1 MDIQT
6 IEGIGP
12 VYGAILRNS
21 GIYTVNRLLKAGSTE
36 RGRQRIA
43 DRIGVNPATILR
55 WVQRGDLLRV
65 KGIGTKYSTLL
76 ESAGVS
82 SVKDLSTRNPLYLC
96 ETLKAVNK
104 EKSLLRRSPDA
115 NTLEIW
121 IRSARNLEP
130 IIAE

>member
-1 MDIQT
+1 MDIQM

-12 VYGAILRNS
+12 VYGAILRNF
-21 GIYTVNRLLKAGSTE
+21 GIYTVNRLLKAGATE

-43 DRIGVNPATILR
+43 DRAGVNPATILR
-55 WVQRGDLLRV
+55 WVHRGDLLRV
-65 KGIGTKYSTLL
+65 KGIGTKYSSLL

-82 SVKDLSTRNPLYLC
+82 SVKDLSTRNPYYLC
-96 ETLKAVNK
+96 EALKTVNK
-104 EKSLLRRSPDA
+104 EKNLLRRSPDT